1 MKKSH
6 VCSLLETV
14 GSLGLFVVA
23 DLIRRGWNKKFWR
36 LDPDLILTCKMQQQ
50 MSTVKL
56 FWNASLA
63 WLMAFYRSSGF
74 DLGTD
79 GASVIYR
86 KTWGLCTKLKER
98 FQNLISWQCFNH
110 RLQLAVHDA
119 VKACTKINHFKIF
132 REKLYTIV
140 FPQRDDRALEN
151 CAAQV

>member
-1 MKKSH
+1 
-6 VCSLLETV
+6 
-14 GSLGLFVVA
+14 
-23 DLIRRGWNKKFWR
+23 
-36 LDPDLILTCKMQQQ
+36 
-50 MSTVKL
+50 
-56 FWNASLA
+56 
-63 WLMAFYRSSGF
+63 MAFYRSSGF

-151 CAAQV
+151 CAAQVGAELHKIGKVLDVRWVASRSRLDLPALESHFVQSAGDILILSYYCSLIIVSCLTYHCY